1 MRETH
6 LKYFVGGGLSLSC
19 VRFFCDPMDC
29 SFSVHGIFQAKV
41 DCHFFLQGIFLTQ
54 GPNPCCLHLLHWQAD
69 PLPLSHQGSFSCID
83 HIFFASSS
91 CDEHLGCF
99 CVLAI
104 VNNIATNMRVQISLC
119 DTGVVS
125 FEYIPR
131 SEIVESESS
140 SIFNFG
146 RNLHTV
152 FCMAALFYIS
162 TKGRTQSFYFIF
174 LMFIYLTAL
183 GLSCGTW
190 HLLLWTARTPAVVCP
205 TACNLVPQPRIEPT
219 SSALQGRFL
228 TTGPPGKSRGRNSL
242 HLWFFGGPCWRA
254 WHSVR

>member
-1 MRETH
+1 MLSRVRLFATLWTVANQASLPMGFPRQE
-6 LKYFVGGGLSLSC
+6 YWSGLPFPSPGDLP
-19 VRFFCDPMDC
+19 DP
-29 SFSVHGIFQAKV
+29 G
-41 DCHFFLQGIFLTQ
+41 L
-54 GPNPCCLHLLHWQAD
+54 NLHLLHWQAD

-190 HLLLWTARTPAVVCP
+190 HLLL
-205 TACNLVPQPRIEPT
+205 
-219 SSALQGRFL
+219 
-228 TTGPPGKSRGRNSL
+228 
-242 HLWFFGGPCWRA
+242 
-254 WHSVR
+254 